1 MAHEGLPHFAMGNS
15 DELAI
20 RLAALVVAGRKTAT
34 CYAASQVELETPVG
48 QRWVLEAPK
57 GRPVAVMETVEVE
70 PRAFE
75 EVDEAFAR
83 DEGEGD
89 LSLAF
94 WRRAHQDYFTGI
106 GLFAPG
112 MMLNCERFRVIEI
125 LDAAFVAEASAHVA
139 AEIEEGRLQ

>member
-1 MAHEGLPHFAMGNS
+1 MERLPHFAMGNS
-15 DELAI
+15 DALAV

-34 CYAASQVELETPVG
+34 CYAASQDVLETPPG

-70 PRAFE
+70 RRAFG

-94 WRRAHQDYFTGI
+94 WRRAHQDYFTEI
-106 GLFAPG
+106 GLFAPD
-112 MMLNCERFRVIEI
+112 MVLNCERFRLIEI
-125 LDAAFVAEASAHVA
+125 LDADFLAEAPAHVA
-139 AEIEEGRLQ
+139 AEIEKG